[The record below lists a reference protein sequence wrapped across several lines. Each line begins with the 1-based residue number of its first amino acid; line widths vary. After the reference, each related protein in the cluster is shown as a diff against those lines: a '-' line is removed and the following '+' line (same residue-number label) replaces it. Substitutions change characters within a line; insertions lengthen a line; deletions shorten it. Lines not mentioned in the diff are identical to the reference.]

1 MSQGGNDKDSKGQK
15 SVKQPIP
22 IWPEWSDQDIGSEK
36 WVCFDDCSY
45 EYFGESFIVYHLY
58 HAIFQD
64 ISHKGKD
71 KEKGKSP
78 NLVSEE

>member
-1 MSQGGNDKDSKGQK
+1 MIKTVKDRSQSSNLFPSGQNGVIKILVLKNGFVLMIVVMSILVRVS
-15 SVKQPIP
+15 
-22 IWPEWSDQDIGSEK
+22 
-36 WVCFDDCSY
+36 
-45 EYFGESFIVYHLY
+45 IVYHLY